1 MQNQDVVKCA
11 AIDYNFIWVIS
22 GWHTR
27 KKQDIFRKNGNVL
40 IRRETWRLDY
50 VTATKSQSAEICSTM
65 RM

>member
-27 KKQDIFRKNGNVL
+27 KKQDIFRKSG
-40 IRRETWRLDY
+40 E
-50 VTATKSQSAEICSTM
+50 
-65 RM
+65 

>member
-1 MQNQDVVKCA
+1 MC
-11 AIDYNFIWVIS
+11 
-22 GWHTR
+22 
-27 KKQDIFRKNGNVL
+27 GNRLQFYLGHLGMAYTKETGYFPEKRGMIL